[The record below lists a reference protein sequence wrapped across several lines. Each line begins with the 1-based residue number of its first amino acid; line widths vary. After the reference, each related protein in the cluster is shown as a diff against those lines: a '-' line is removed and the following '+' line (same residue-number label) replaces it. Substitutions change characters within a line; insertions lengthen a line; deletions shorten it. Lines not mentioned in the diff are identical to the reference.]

1 MALGQGMIFT
11 GDEMRKVLREN
22 SINYQGTNTW
32 SDAYGAIEA
41 QKQDALGQLGNQY
54 SKEMLDAYV
63 TSQKQASAI
72 QASNLFQSYKDLAL
86 QENQQ
91 VLNDAFESYR
101 NTYLQNKASIESN
114 ASNYMNAVNEELSNV
129 ANNYSKLGNMAWQY
143 LPYLY
148 EKNPEIFKNDAN
160 YNRFLVDDGT
170 GNFRLKTMGE
180 LGADFIDEDTRS
192 LNEKGVDFLNFIEG
206 YNLGGSTFWDF
217 VAEKDYDLFEWA
229 NSADPYNAGKRNVDT
244 FRYFTGDREEG
255 TWSPG
260 NSAIVKSTT
269 EDQFLKTSMGQEL
282 DAQYNALVEKF
293 NEKPTNYDEA
303 ASLMSD
309 IGAAQESLLK
319 WAGTIDDP
327 KTKELIDVTLSEY
340 RRLYDVL
347 NEGWHSN
354 KSLAHITSSALNA
367 YQNLYNK
374 LTKQGKTP
382 TEVTK
387 SQAQEK
393 AERQQLEQSA
403 IQSLPDDAKNLTWND
418 FSDTMKQAFTINRG
432 DTSSPDYSLEH
443 AGVSLADEAKKMTW
457 NDFWKGFGEFFKNA
471 FS

>member
-11 GDEMRKVLREN
+11 ADEMKKVLREN
-22 SINYQGTNTW
+22 STNYKGTNTW
-32 SDAYGAIEA
+32 SDAYGSIEA

-63 TSQKQASAI
+63 ASQKRASAI
-72 QASNLFQSYKDLAL
+72 QASNLLQGYKDLAL

-101 NTYLQNKASIESN
+101 NTYLQNKANIESN
-114 ASNYMNAVNEELSNV
+114 SSDYMNAVNEELSNV
-129 ANNYSKLGNMAWQY
+129 AANYSKLANMSWEY

-148 EKNPEIFKNDAN
+148 EKNPEIFQNDPN
-160 YNRFLVDDGT
+160 YNRYLVDDGT

-180 LGADFIDEDTRS
+180 LGTDFIDEDTRS
-192 LNEKGVDFLNFIEG
+192 LNEKGIDFLNFIEG

-244 FRYFTGDREEG
+244 FRYFTGEREEG
-255 TWSPG
+255 TWSPA
-260 NSAIVKSTT
+260 NSAIVKDTKP
-269 EDQFLKTSMGQEL
+269 EDFLKTSMGQEL
-282 DAQYNALVEKF
+282 DAQYNALTEKF
-293 NEKPTNYDEA
+293 NDDPPKNWEEA

-309 IGAAQESLLK
+309 IGAAQESLLA
-319 WAGTIDDP
+319 WAGQIDNP
-327 KTKELIDVTLSEY
+327 NTKALVDVTLSEY

-367 YQNLYNK
+367 YQNLYK
-374 LTKQGKTP
+374 ELTKQSKTP
-382 TEVTK
+382 TDVTK
-387 SQAQEK
+387 SKEQERSEHASK
-393 AERQQLEQSA
+393 VGPSYSYTDDTPESVKTLD
-403 IQSLPDDAKNLTWND
+403 LPDNG
-418 FSDTMKQAFTINRG
+418 FTRNV
-432 DTSSPDYSLEH
+432 
-443 AGVSLADEAKKMTW
+443 AGTFEEV
-457 NDFWKGFGEFFKNA
+457 GEFFKQIPEA
-471 FS
+471 VKTIDWKKFWKDTFSI